1 MHARFCPRKPYALLH
16 HAARLFAV
24 VAAVGGLW
32 SAAATPATRPAED
45 EEERLQRGTAI
56 RKVLLNTLEQSY
68 AENGVW
74 PQQLPAPAGDDRPKL
89 VYLRP
94 DKLEGGP
101 MADLFAGA
109 TPVLYEEMSDH
120 TGGAWIGYADGHL
133 EFAASPPEFAARGD
147 AMPPLRDAV
156 TRYGNPL
163 VGSADPAVHRQP
175 AAPAADA
182 AKIK

>member
-1 MHARFCPRKPYALLH
+1 
-16 HAARLFAV
+16 
-24 VAAVGGLW
+24 
-32 SAAATPATRPAED
+32 
-45 EEERLQRGTAI
+45 
-56 RKVLLNTLEQSY
+56 
-68 AENGVW
+68 
-74 PQQLPAPAGDDRPKL
+74 
-89 VYLRP
+89 
-94 DKLEGGP
+94 

-182 AKIK
+182 AKIKPRGNLKLLILDPDGRPVPGARVGREGLFGDLHPPAERVNSWASDTEKDEQITSDERGEATM